1 MVDKRSVED
10 EELASI
16 MRLSDGRKFVHR
28 LIVQAGTNTDTFN
41 VEPHIHAYNAGR
53 RSIGTWLVDEV
64 RNTCPDQ
71 YITMIKEHTDD

>member
-28 LIVQAGTNTDTFN
+28 LIAHAGTDVDTFN
-41 VEPHIHAYNAGR
+41 VDPHVHAYNAGR
-53 RSIGTWLVDEV
+53 RSIGTWLLNEV
-64 RNTCPDQ
+64 RTTCPDQ
-71 YITMIKEHTDD
+71 YIIMIKEHTDG